1 MPDKDDTGRSGRTKT
16 TVTWRGIVD
25 VPEEDEPKRPG
36 ALSATGKGLN
46 RALAAVGLAR
56 PRNEDGSRGP
66 RRTKRLAGL
75 VGGVVVV
82 ALLVS
87 MGHIVQAGTV
97 AVPETLG
104 SAGAPLDEGF
114 HLTAPWPLTI
124 VSTMSVRTQNYTM
137 TAADVPGT
145 DDPVVVLGKDGAS
158 GAVDATLLYR
168 LEPDRATDVYREV
181 GTDFSGKLVQPT
193 ARSCIRSVFAGYDMV
208 SAATVALPEV
218 SEGITRCIAD
228 QIEPVG
234 ISVVDF
240 QLRDVTLGADVQA
253 AIDAK
258 VSAQQ
263 KAESQQFE
271 VATAERQADIARI
284 KAGARADA
292 AEILACGG
300 TVETVE
306 RDGTTVDV
314 VVPNPAESCT
324 APQLTSEML
333 QYDYIQ
339 ALREIINSPNNSTI
353 VVPEGQDLGPVLG
366 LDPAT
371 QTPPG

>member
-1 MPDKDDTGRSGRTKT
+1 
-16 TVTWRGIVD
+16 VD
-25 VPEEDEPKRPG
+25 PV
-36 ALSATGKGLN
+36 
-46 RALAAVGLAR
+46 VGLAR
-56 PRNEDGSRGP
+56 AGP
-66 RRTKRLAGL
+66 A
-75 VGGVVVV
+75 
-82 ALLVS
+82 
-87 MGHIVQAGTV
+87 
-97 AVPETLG
+97 
-104 SAGAPLDEGF
+104 AP
-114 HLTAPWPLTI
+114 
-124 VSTMSVRTQNYTM
+124 
-137 TAADVPGT
+137 
-145 DDPVVVLGKDGAS
+145 
-158 GAVDATLLYR
+158 VDATLLYR